1 MEKKNKTLVLRILM
15 AVCFLW
21 MPVNGVRGLISANVL
36 QSGDIVAILAAALP
50 ALAGLVL
57 LIGALTGSR
66 VVMGIGCVIDLLCLG
81 YSIYVYIMSMQQD
94 LPAEAKKGFR
104 GLIISTAIMLLAL
117 LVLALAC
124 FIKRSDL
131 ALCILAVVL
140 FVVWFFVSRSG
151 YAAGQSQLPL
161 MLTAGGAVLGTII
174 TAMFF
179 AVTKKKKVE
188 A

>member
-1 MEKKNKTLVLRILM
+1 MNKKKKNMVLRIII
-15 AVCFLW
+15 AICFLW
-21 MPVNGVRGLISANVL
+21 MPVNGVRRLISSNVL
-36 QSGDIVAILAAALP
+36 QSGDIVAMIAAALP

-66 VVMGIGCVIDLLCLG
+66 VVMGIGCIIDVLCLG

-94 LPAEAKKGFR
+94 LPAEAKKSFR

-131 ALCILAVVL
+131 ALCILAIVL
-140 FVVWFFVSRSG
+140 FVVWFFVRRSG
-151 YAAGQSQLPL
+151 YAADQSQLPL

-179 AVTKKKKVE
+179 AVTKKKK
-188 A
+188 AQA

>member
-1 MEKKNKTLVLRILM
+1 MKNNKTLVLRILI

-66 VVMGIGCVIDLLCLG
+66 VVMGIGCVIDLLCFG
-81 YSIYVYIMSMQQD
+81 YSIYVYIISMQQD
-94 LPAEAKKGFR
+94 LPAEAKKSFR
-104 GLIISTAIMLLAL
+104 GLIISTALMLLAL

-131 ALCILAVVL
+131 ALCILAIVL
-140 FVVWFFVSRSG
+140 FVVWFFVRRSG
-151 YAAGQSQLPL
+151 YAADQSQLPL
-161 MLTAGGAVLGTII
+161 ILTAAGSVLGTILS
-174 TAMFF
+174 AVFF
-179 AVTKKKKVE
+179 AVTKKKKAE
-188 A
+188 I